1 MTDASD
7 ATTPSTVTTLAGYAR
22 NRAELRELLADA
34 TPAALRSPSIG
45 TRWTNEQ
52 LLFHL
57 VFGYMIVQAL
67 IPLVRVVSRLPQP
80 VGRAFAAL
88 LNAGT
93 VPFDVVNYWGSRF
106 AATWFNHNRMAA
118 KFDRVLESLARTL
131 RNAPE
136 SRLNRSMAFPTRW
149 DPFFQAEM
157 TLAEVYAYPIQHFDF
172 HRRQLDL

>member
-1 MTDASD
+1 MAQAPNAADPAR
-7 ATTPSTVTTLAGYAR
+7 VRTLAGYAR
-22 NRAELRELLADA
+22 NRAELRALLADA
-34 TPAALRSPSIG
+34 TPADLRRHSVG

-67 IPLVRVVSRLPQP
+67 IPLVRGVSRLPEP

-93 VPFDVVNYWGSRF
+93 VPFDFVNYWGTRF
-106 AATWFNHNRMAA
+106 AATWFNHNRMVA
-118 KFDRVLESLARTL
+118 KLDRVLESLARSL

-136 SRLNRSMAFPTRW
+136 GRLRRTMAFPTRW
-149 DPFFQAEM
+149 DPFFRSEM

-172 HRRQLDL
+172 HRRQLSL

>member
-1 MTDASD
+1 MTPASG
-7 ATTPSTVTTLAGYAR
+7 ATNSSTVRTLAGYAR

-34 TPAALRSPSIG
+34 TPAGLGRPSVG

-67 IPLVRVVSRLPQP
+67 IPLVRVVSRLPKP

-93 VPFDVVNYWGSRF
+93 VPFDFVNYWGSRF
-106 AATWFNHNRMAA
+106 AATWFDHNRMAA
-118 KFDRVLESLARTL
+118 KFDRVLESLANSLRKAPDPRLRRT
-131 RNAPE
+131 
-136 SRLNRSMAFPTRW
+136 MAFPTRW

-157 TLAEVYAYPIQHFDF
+157 TLAEVYAYPIKHFDF
-172 HRRQLDL
+172 HRRQLSL